1 MAFRNGMSCGFVAAA
16 LLAILA
22 IPNDATSQSLST
34 ALVVPI
40 DIGGLSARLAEED
53 AALGDFGR
61 AARLD
66 LWFPSGN
73 AGNASLTMAEA
84 SLKSLWLGC
93 GVLSLPSIDAGFS
106 LSPCSIP
113 FFAEGA
119 SFDRGLWSASFML
132 AAVPVPRIDMEAF
145 STPFDI
151 ASTQAFLLSG
161 TLGYGSSSL
170 RLFFADVEGSVEMS
184 GMGPPGAF
192 SGGLGFASL
201 DFGSWGL
208 LYGSALGNASITLKS
223 FLSSFTSLPWVLGSG
238 SVDFQFAA
246 GWGSLLLGGTHWTAG
261 VDAAVGLFWNL
272 GSSANGTIIENGSA
286 TGALSWPL
294 DIRSA
299 GILIVHPSFGWTPL
313 RGLKIGIGRWLPYY
327 WYASSPASSGGS
339 SPPVSSSTASLES
352 LSLETILLSGIEVT
366 VKYSM

>member
-286 TGALSWPL
+286 TGALELAPRHPERRNPDRPPELRVDPL
-294 DIRSA
+294 ARAEDRHRKMAALLLVRFFSRE
-299 GILIVHPSFGWTPL
+299 LRRIVAARLFFDRIARKPQPRDDSP
-313 RGLKIGIGRWLPYY
+313 IGH
-327 WYASSPASSGGS
+327 
-339 SPPVSSSTASLES
+339 
-352 LSLETILLSGIEVT
+352 
-366 VKYSM
+366 